1 MLRELLVCRDVCV
14 RRVHLST
21 IFRQQQRPQRAF
33 GTDGGELLTHS
44 ESLLMN
50 YSFSITRHAN
60 ANIIYQFLI
69 LDFIFTCRTKSFSNI
84 FLSCV
89 SMYAQRV
96 FPRFPFIFCDD
107 PVFHGSSNLS
117 TDLLLSFDC
126 AFLSCAAINND
137 EQDGTSQY
145 VIHKYSV

>member
-21 IFRQQQRPQRAF
+21 ILRRSNSALSVPYRFRW
-33 GTDGGELLTHS
+33 GEHLTHS
-44 ESLLMN
+44 VSLLMN

-84 FLSCV
+84 FCSSV
-89 SMYAQRV
+89 SIWYAHRV
-96 FPRFPFIFCDD
+96 FPRFPFIFCAD

-117 TDLLLSFDC
+117 TDLLLWQRVLIMC
-126 AFLSCAAINND
+126 CN
-137 EQDGTSQY
+137 Q
-145 VIHKYSV
+145 